1 MVGDGSSPNR
11 DRPRCGVVSAVPGFE
26 NPTMHDILAKTT
38 ISVGLVASATWTAFL
53 AFKIFRVLVSYF

>member
-1 MVGDGSSPNR
+1 MVGDGEFSHR

-38 ISVGLVASATWTAFL
+38 ISVGLAASAAWAAFL
-53 AFKIFRVLVSYF
+53 AFEIFRLLVSYF